1 MTSINK
7 NRALYIDKEAH
18 STLALVQ
25 EGGLYPIEGLMGEKE
40 AKEVDETKQ
49 YKGVSFPFSFL
60 LAPKGKRNKE
70 VLKKLKKDE
79 VVDLI
84 TDGKKVGELTVDE
97 VFAIDPLKRLES
109 IYGTQDSS
117 HPGVKSALKRLGDLA
132 VSGNYNV
139 TSNFVSQIKQQIGV
153 AKEQI
158 GAKKVSA
165 IMTASNPLHRA
176 LERVI
181 RQSLDETD
189 LLVLFLLKPYG
200 QTRGLEYNIRKKCL
214 DFFASNFLP
223 KNRVVIVPLENTYIF
238 AGFNELLIDTLVAKN
253 FGCNEIITGI
263 NHAGLGVYYDKNEF
277 HSIFDRV
284 HGVDISIK
292 TLDEFSYCEI
302 CKTLISS
309 KTCPHGH
316 HHHISYHSDSILKLI
331 KMGIIPPAVLVR
343 PEISAIVLSE
353 LFPNR
358 FKDMQKLYYDIMP
371 KSGLIEKQDDKDFY
385 LNLMKLYQTAS
396 LN

>member
-1 MTSINK
+1 MTSTSKNK
-7 NRALYIDKEAH
+7 SIYIDKEAH
-18 STLALVQ
+18 ATLALVQ
-25 EGGLYPIEGLMGEKE
+25 EGGLFPIEGLMGEKE
-40 AKEVDETKQ
+40 ARAVDKNKQ

-60 LAPKGKRNKE
+60 LAPKGRRNAQ
-70 VLKKLKKDE
+70 VLQKVKKGE
-79 VVDLI
+79 IVDLVI
-84 TDGKKVGELTVDE
+84 DGEKVGELKVDE
-97 VFAIDPLKRLES
+97 VFPIDPYERLLS
-109 IYGTQDSS
+109 IYGTKDLS
-117 HPGVKSALKRLGDLA
+117 HPGVKSALKRLGDMA
-132 VSGNYNV
+132 ISGDYTV
-139 TSNFVSQIKQQIGV
+139 ESNFIHKTKEKIKK
-153 AKEQI
+153 AKAI
-158 GAKKVSA
+158 SGAKKISA

-181 RQSLDETD
+181 RQSLDQTD

-200 QTRGLEYNIRKKCL
+200 QTRGLSYDIRYKCL
-214 DFFASNFLP
+214 EYFVENFLP

-238 AGFNELLIDTLVAKN
+238 AGFNELMIDTLVAKN

-277 HSIFDRV
+277 HSIFDKV
-284 HGVDISIK
+284 HGIHIDIT

-302 CKTLISS
+302 CKTLISA

-316 HHHISYHSDSILKLI
+316 HHHISYHSDSILELI
-331 KMGIIPPAVLVR
+331 RMGIMPPAVLVR
-343 PEISAIVLSE
+343 SQISAIILSE

-358 FKDMQKLYYDIMP
+358 FKDMQKLYYDVMP
-371 KSGLIEKQDDKDFY
+371 KSGLLEKQNDKDFY

>member
-1 MTSINK
+1 MISTNK
-7 NRALYIDKEAH
+7 NKSLFIDKEAH

-25 EGGLYPIEGLMGEKE
+25 EGGLHPIDGLMGEKE
-40 AKEVDETKQ
+40 AKDVDKTKR

-60 LAPKGKRNKE
+60 LAPKGRRNKE
-70 VLKKLKKDE
+70 VLQRVQKGE
-79 VVDLI
+79 RVDLVC
-84 TDGKKVGELTVDE
+84 DGKKVGELIVDE
-97 VFAIDPLKRLES
+97 VFPIDPLQRLES
-109 IYGTQDSS
+109 IYGTSDTS

-132 VSGNYNV
+132 VSGEYKV
-139 TSNFVSQIKQQIGV
+139 ESKSVVEIKNKINE
-153 AKEQI
+153 AKAKI

-181 RQSLDETD
+181 RQSLDQTD

-200 QTRGLEYNIRKKCL
+200 QSSWLSYELRYECL
-214 DFFASNFLP
+214 KYFVENYLP

-238 AGFNELLIDTLVAKN
+238 AGFNELMLDTLVAKN

-263 NHAGLGVYYDKNEF
+263 NHAGLGVYYDNNEF
-277 HSIFDRV
+277 HSIFDKVR
-284 HGVDISIK
+284 GIDIEIK
-292 TLDEFSYCEI
+292 TLEEFSYCEI

-316 HHHISYHSDSILKLI
+316 HHHISYHSDSILQLI
-331 KMGIIPPAVLVR
+331 KMGIMPPAVLVR
-343 PEISAIVLSE
+343 SQISAIILSE

-358 FKDMQKLYYDIMP
+358 FKDMQKLYYDIIP
-371 KSGLIEKQDDKDFY
+371 KSGLLEKQDDKDFY